1 MTLGALIGSG
11 CGSSEGT
18 YTVGGTLQG
27 LGSGLTVVLKNNGS
41 DALALTDN
49 GIFTFPA
56 ALEESAGYAVTVETQ
71 PIGQTCAVA
80 NGSGT
85 LGGANATN
93 VTVTC
98 IFAYSVGGSL
108 SGLYPGETLVLKNN
122 GGNDLMLSDNG
133 DFAFADMLEDG
144 AGYAVVVEKQPT
156 GQTCSVANGS
166 GTVDRANVTSV
177 AVTCILTYR
186 VDVRLSGLSSGKTV
200 VLLNNGGDAL
210 MLMNDGVYTFATPLE
225 VNTSYAVTVGTHPEG
240 EECEMSSFPPA
251 TGTSSGPD
259 VRLFVT
265 CCDPSIW
272 GYRVKGTVTGLG
284 AGRSVALQI
293 NGMGYLSVGA
303 NASGEDVDFSFENRL
318 MPGDYEIE
326 VVAQPVDQACS
337 VANGEG
343 TIVDHG
349 IADVLV
355 TCVAL

>member
-1 MTLGALIGSG
+1 
-11 CGSSEGT
+11 
-18 YTVGGTLQG
+18 
-27 LGSGLTVVLKNNGS
+27 
-41 DALALTDN
+41 
-49 GIFTFPA
+49 
-56 ALEESAGYAVTVETQ
+56 
-71 PIGQTCAVA
+71 
-80 NGSGT
+80 
-85 LGGANATN
+85 
-93 VTVTC
+93 
-98 IFAYSVGGSL
+98 
-108 SGLYPGETLVLKNN
+108 
-122 GGNDLMLSDNG
+122 
-133 DFAFADMLEDG
+133 
-144 AGYAVVVEKQPT
+144 
-156 GQTCSVANGS
+156 
-166 GTVDRANVTSV
+166 
-177 AVTCILTYR
+177 
-186 VDVRLSGLSSGKTV
+186 V